1 MEIILLSRRRGS
13 LCRLR
18 FGGLTLALAG
28 LLTGGLGAALV
39 YASYD
44 AGADRAARMLL
55 EDAGR
60 AALPAWQRELL
71 AQRRA
76 IAEARTQLQRDLNAL
91 AVRMGTMQAHVARL
105 DALGERLVAMAGLAE
120 AELDFDEPP
129 ALGGPRPAAE
139 PEQVRF
145 EHLLRGLNELSDALS
160 DREDKL
166 AALEALLIDRRL
178 ERAIRPEG
186 WPVRAGWIS
195 SGFGRRVDPMDG
207 TVEFHRGVDFAGRRG
222 SEVLAVAAGVVTAA
236 GRRPAYGNTI
246 EINHGNGFITRYSH
260 NEEHLVSVGERVEKG
275 QVIARMGASGRA
287 TGPHVHFE
295 VERDGRIVN
304 PLPIVTAAD

>member
-18 FGGLTLALAG
+18 FGGLTLTLGG
-28 LLTGGLGAALV
+28 LLACALGGALV
-39 YASYD
+39 YATYD
-44 AGADRAARMLL
+44 TGADRAARMLL
-55 EDAGR
+55 EDAGE
-60 AALPAWQRELL
+60 AALPSWQRELL

-76 IAEARTQLQRDLNAL
+76 IAEARAQLQRDLNAL
-91 AVRMGTMQAHVARL
+91 ALRMGTMQAHVARL

-120 AELDFDEPP
+120 AEFDFGEPP
-129 ALGGPRPAAE
+129 ALGGPRSAAE
-139 PEQVRF
+139 PEHVRF
-145 EHLLRGLNELSDALS
+145 EHLLGGLNELAEALA

-166 AALEALLIDRRL
+166 AALEALLNDRKL
-178 ERAIRPEG
+178 EQAIRPAG
-186 WPVRAGWIS
+186 KPVRAGWIS
-195 SGFGRRVDPMDG
+195 SGFGRRIDPVEG
-207 TVEFHRGVDFAGRRG
+207 TLEFHQGVDFAGRRG

-236 GRRPAYGNTI
+236 GRRPAYGNTV

-260 NEEHLVSVGERVEKG
+260 NEENLVSVGDRVAKG
-275 QVIARMGASGRA
+275 QVIARMGATGRT

-304 PLPIVTAAD
+304 PLPIITAAD